1 MKQSKQIIK
10 ELALLFGFALG
21 ILLVLTLIAG
31 VRSLLGG
38 SFGGSLWRLGAFIGA
53 IIWLLAAVFLL
64 SGRLGRKQMKLWKD
78 RFPHVSFAWALILV
92 GAVLICLGCVVNYV
106 VL

>member
-1 MKQSKQIIK
+1 MKTKQIIK
-10 ELALLFGFALG
+10 ELALLVGFALG
-21 ILLVLTLIAG
+21 IFLILILIAG

-38 SFGGSLWRLGAFIGA
+38 SLSGSLWRLSTFVGA

-64 SGRLGRKQMKLWKD
+64 SGRLGRKRMKLWEN

-92 GAVLICLGCVVNYV
+92 GAVLIVLGCAVNYI

>member
-1 MKQSKQIIK
+1 MKTKQIIK
-10 ELALLFGFALG
+10 ELALLVGFALG
-21 ILLVLTLIAG
+21 IFLILILIAG

-38 SFGGSLWRLGAFIGA
+38 SLSGSLWRLSTFVGA

-64 SGRLGRKQMKLWKD
+64 SGRLGRKHMKLWEN

-92 GAVLICLGCVVNYV
+92 GAVLIVLGCAVNYI

>member
-53 IIWLLAAVFLL
+53 IIPAQRTAGTEEDEAVDGELPPHSL
-64 SGRLGRKQMKLWKD
+64 CMGADTGGRSADPDGLCNQL
-78 RFPHVSFAWALILV
+78 FCNLIE
-92 GAVLICLGCVVNYV
+92 GAIG
-106 VL
+106 

>member
-1 MKQSKQIIK
+1 MKTKQILR
-10 ELALLFGFALG
+10 ELALLIGAALG
-21 ILLVLTLIAG
+21 IFLVLTLIAWA
-31 VRSLLGG
+31 RSLMGG
-38 SFGGSLWRLGAFIGA
+38 TLGGSLWRLSTFVGA

-64 SGRLGRKQMKLWKD
+64 SGRLGRKRMKLWEN

-92 GAVLICLGCVVNYV
+92 GAVLIALGCVINYF

>member
-31 VRSLLGG
+31 VRSRLGG

-64 SGRLGRKQMKLWKD
+64 SGRLGRKKMKLWTEN
-78 RFPHVSFAWALILV
+78 FPHSPFAWALILV
-92 GAVLICLGCVVNYV
+92 GAVLILLACLVNYFV
-106 VL
+106 I

>member
-1 MKQSKQIIK
+1 MKTKQIIK
-10 ELALLFGFALG
+10 ELALLVGFALG
-21 ILLVLTLIAG
+21 IFLILILIAG

-38 SFGGSLWRLGAFIGA
+38 SLSGSLWRLSTFVGA

-64 SGRLGRKQMKLWKD
+64 SGRLGRKRMKLWEN
-78 RFPHVSFAWALILV
+78 RFPHASFAWALILV
-92 GAVLICLGCVVNYV
+92 GAVLIVLGCAVNYI